1 MKNLGIIRD
10 QLIKDL
16 KQAQLLTEY
25 DSNAVDT
32 DISDAYIQG
41 QIETLEKNLDFID
54 TLIKT
59 ELNKERK

>member
-59 ELNKERK
+59 ELNKERI